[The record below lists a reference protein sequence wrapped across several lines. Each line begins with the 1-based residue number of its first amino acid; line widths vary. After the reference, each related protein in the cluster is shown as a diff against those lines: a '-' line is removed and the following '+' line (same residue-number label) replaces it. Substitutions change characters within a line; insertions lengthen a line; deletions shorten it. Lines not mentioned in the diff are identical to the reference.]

1 MPDDPS
7 SKELQLFYTP
17 DTCSLAS
24 LIACFEAGL
33 DPEVIRISFAAE
45 EQKSARYLAINPKG
59 RVPALKAGDT
69 IITETPAILAYIA
82 QIAPEA
88 DLAPKDP
95 LGFAMVQEFNS
106 YLCSTL
112 HVAHAHR
119 MRGYRWVD
127 GEDHEAAMRA
137 KVPAT
142 VGACYAYI
150 DEHVFRGPFVFGGA
164 FSLSDAYLF
173 TIAQWMESDGVDPDD
188 FPRLRDHRT
197 LIAAREAVQ
206 KALSFERP

>member
-1 MPDDPS
+1 M
-7 SKELQLFYTP
+7 KLFYTP

-24 LIACFEAGL
+24 LIVLFEAGL
-33 DPEVIRISFAAE
+33 DPEVVPISFKAR
-45 EQKSARYLAINPKG
+45 EQTSDAYLAINPKA
-59 RVPALKAGDT
+59 RVPALKVGDT

-82 QIAPEA
+82 QIAPDA
-88 DLAPKDP
+88 GLAPTDP
-95 LGFAMVQEFNS
+95 LQFAIIQEFNS

-137 KVPAT
+137 KVPT
-142 VGACYAYI
+142 VVRDCYAYI
-150 DEHVFRGPFVFGGA
+150 DTHVFRGPFVFGET

-173 TIAQWMESDGVDPDD
+173 TIAQWMESDGVDPDE

-197 LIAAREAVQ
+197 RVAGREAVRRAM
-206 KALSFERP
+206 KFERS

>member
-1 MPDDPS
+1 MPDDTHDLA
-7 SKELQLFYTP
+7 LQLFYTP

-24 LIACFEAGL
+24 LIICFEAGL
-33 DPEVIRISFAAE
+33 APEVIPISFATE
-45 EQKSARYLAINPKG
+45 QQKSAEYLAINPKA
-59 RVPALKAGDT
+59 RVPALNTGET

-88 DLAPKDP
+88 GLAPIDP
-95 LGFAMVQEFNS
+95 LEFAMVQEFNS

-127 GEDHEAAMRA
+127 GKDHEAAMKA
-137 KVPAT
+137 KVPAVVT
-142 VGACYAYI
+142 DCYAYI
-150 DEHVFRGPFVFGGA
+150 DAHVFRGPFVFGEA

-197 LIAAREAVQ
+197 RIANRKAVQ
-206 KALSFERP
+206 RALAFERS